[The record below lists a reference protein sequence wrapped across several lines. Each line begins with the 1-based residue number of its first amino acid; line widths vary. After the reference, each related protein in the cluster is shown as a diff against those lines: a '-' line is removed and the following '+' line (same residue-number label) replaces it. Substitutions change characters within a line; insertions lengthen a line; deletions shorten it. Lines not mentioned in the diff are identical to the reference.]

1 MRRVGIII
9 LGLLLA
15 VVPARAEPQE
25 RVWLPL
31 VLTSEVKHCRRCV
44 TLPVEP

>member
-1 MRRVGIII
+1 MRRLWIVVL
-9 LGLLLA
+9 LGLLA
-15 VVPARAEPQE
+15 IAPASAEEQE

-31 VLTSEVKHCRRCV
+31 VLTSEVQHCRRCV